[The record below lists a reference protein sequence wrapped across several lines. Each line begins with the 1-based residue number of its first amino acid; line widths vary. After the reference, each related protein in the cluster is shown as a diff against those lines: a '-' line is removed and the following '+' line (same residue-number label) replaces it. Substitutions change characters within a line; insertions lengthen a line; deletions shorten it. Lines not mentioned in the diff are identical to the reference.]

1 MKTYKTKTMEV
12 EKLIWEPQ
20 YNYSEYVDKEVEYTY
35 DSTAYLR
42 ILIGILCLLFTAVS
56 VFICF
61 YLGITGFGSGT
72 PLNDWQAILW
82 VIPWFTA
89 VCVAIIVSI
98 RLCDIAKSD
107 EDANEQR
114 VRGEIYSQYKLKLK
128 EISEQRDAWRKEHKL
143 ECLAND
149 FVSNNITITRLCEL
163 CKDLSTKEQIEIFTL
178 IDNYRD
184 YRESLKK

>member
-12 EKLIWEPQ
+12 EELIWNPQ
-20 YNYSEYVDKEVEYTY
+20 YNYSEYINKEVDYTY

-42 ILIGILCLLFTAVS
+42 VLIGVLCFISTITS

-82 VIPWFTA
+82 VLPWFTL
-89 VCVAIIVSI
+89 VGAIIVISI
-98 RLCDIAKSD
+98 KLCDTAKSD

-114 VRGEIYSQYKLKLK
+114 VRSEIYSKYQLKLK
-128 EISEQRDAWRKEHKL
+128 EISEHRDAWRKEHKL

-149 FVSNNITITRLCEL
+149 FVSNNITMTRLCEL
-163 CKDLSTKEQIEIFTL
+163 CKDLSTEDQIEVFNL

-184 YRESLKK
+184 YRERFKK